1 MRSIRHSLRLTAG
14 VLAGALLLLLLAALQ
29 PAAAQTSTPSVP
41 AATAASATSTTTST
55 PTPSA
60 PAATP
65 EPTKTLPQLIDT
77 LIKGDAPTETA
88 GQLLGRYSIPLAALV
103 LVAAVLGFFAWR
115 YFSGLGAA
123 VEDVGKTHGSDMLKA
138 RAEERERL
146 QAEQRRREAE
156 TQARDDEQHKQ
167 EAEKQARDSGVAAY
181 LDWLQDELKYLPR
194 IPIRSTDQ
202 RGQLLL
208 TEVYVPLRVVERD
221 QI

>member
-1 MRSIRHSLRLTAG
+1 MGLYRVLRYATIALATAAPPEQIATSMRSIRHSLRLTAG

-29 PAAAQTSTPSVP
+29 PAAAQ
-41 AATAASATSTTTST
+41 T

-156 TQARDDEQHKQ
+156 TQARDDEQHQQ

-202 RGQLLL
+202 RG
-208 TEVYVPLRVVERD
+208 
-221 QI
+221 